1 MFNTTNLEQNDSNN
15 KKSKPTKPLK
25 FKECHSTY
33 FNQTTIQPAASEI
46 ILGNYTPINEM
57 SFDPGNDETNDHS
70 NDGSVSHEKL
80 MQIHQY
86 QQQTI
91 ILY

>member
-1 MFNTTNLEQNDSNN
+1 MKYN
-15 KKSKPTKPLK
+15 
-25 FKECHSTY
+25 ECQFTY

-86 QQQTI
+86 QQYQQQTI

>member
-1 MFNTTNLEQNDSNN
+1 MEQNDSNN

-25 FKECHSTY
+25 FKERHPTY
-33 FNQTTIQPAASEI
+33 FNHTTIQPAASEI

-70 NDGSVSHEKL
+70 NDGSVSHEKP
-80 MQIHQY
+80 MQIYQY
-86 QQQTI
+86 QQQMI